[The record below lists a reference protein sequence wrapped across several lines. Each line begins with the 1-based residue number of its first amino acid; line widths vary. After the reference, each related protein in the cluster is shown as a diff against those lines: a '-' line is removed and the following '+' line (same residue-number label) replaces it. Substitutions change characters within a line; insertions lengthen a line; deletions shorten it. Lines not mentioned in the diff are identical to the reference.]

1 MTITTRYK
9 HEWIMQIDKNVQG
22 TIFHMFTQ
30 DNVSKLVQSCLIVV
44 FGIHWYSPE
53 KGHSGKPWEFFAL
66 LCVRLWWHHL
76 RELRKHVCIDF
87 CQRSCLNCLYE
98 NVSVLLPLIHKLRS
112 VYMALQARQQQ
123 MFSHFFLCFKAQTLG
138 LAPEEVLSFRV

>member
-1 MTITTRYK
+1 
-9 HEWIMQIDKNVQG
+9 MQIDKNVQG

-66 LCVRLWWHHL
+66 LCVRL
-76 RELRKHVCIDF
+76 
-87 CQRSCLNCLYE
+87 
-98 NVSVLLPLIHKLRS
+98 
-112 VYMALQARQQQ
+112 
-123 MFSHFFLCFKAQTLG
+123 
-138 LAPEEVLSFRV
+138 